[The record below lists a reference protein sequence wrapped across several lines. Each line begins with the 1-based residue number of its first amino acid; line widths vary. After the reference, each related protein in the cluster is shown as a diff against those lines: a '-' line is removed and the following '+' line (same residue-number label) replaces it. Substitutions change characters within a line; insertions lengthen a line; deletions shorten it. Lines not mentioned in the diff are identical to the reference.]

1 MVRCFGTTVRNSTYS
16 TVWTPELTTK
26 TKLLINKDSVVQL
39 HPYTLSFIHLH
50 PHHWQQSKKREAVT
64 GISVPL
70 AKSKTLAFALA
81 RRPMDRVDLARL
93 VNKVTP
99 SLRLV
104 ALDGLTDASNVGTI
118 VWPDGGE
125 GDYGWTWWEDGRS
138 DLVMN

>member
-1 MVRCFGTTVRNSTYS
+1 MFWNHSPQFNIFNCLDPRTNHQNQTSDKQGLCCRTSSLY
-16 TVWTPELTTK
+16 PK
-26 TKLLINKDSVVQL
+26 L
-39 HPYTLSFIHLH
+39 HPPTI
-50 PHHWQQSKKREAVT
+50 PGQQSKKREAVT
-64 GISVPL
+64 GISVPF

-125 GDYGWTWWEDGRS
+125 GDYGWTWWEGGRS